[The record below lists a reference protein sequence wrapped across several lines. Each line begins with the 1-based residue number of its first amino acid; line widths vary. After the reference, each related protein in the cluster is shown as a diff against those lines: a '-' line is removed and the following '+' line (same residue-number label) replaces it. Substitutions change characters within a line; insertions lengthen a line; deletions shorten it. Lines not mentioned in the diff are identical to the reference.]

1 VIVYTSDHGEAFRE
15 HWQLGH
21 TSALYDEEI
30 HVPGWVDAPPG
41 TLTPDE
47 EESLR
52 AAKDEMV
59 FHLDLATT
67 LFDLV
72 GIWDDPAFA
81 PFRAR
86 MIGHPLTRR
95 ERTLEPMPLTNCTW
109 VWECAFRNWGMM
121 QGPLK
126 LEAREWDNEYHCFN
140 VLEDPDETNNLG
152 EQACWPMP
160 DLARATFH
168 AMPNVTPPG
177 RYQVDWGRK

>member
-1 VIVYTSDHGEAFRE
+1 
-15 HWQLGH
+15 
-21 TSALYDEEI
+21 
-30 HVPGWVDAPPG
+30 
-41 TLTPDE
+41 
-47 EESLR
+47 
-52 AAKDEMV
+52 
-59 FHLDLATT
+59 
-67 LFDLV
+67 
-72 GIWDDPAFA
+72 
-81 PFRAR
+81 

-126 LEAREWDNEYHCFN
+126 MEAREWDNEYHCFN

-177 RYQVDWGRK
+177 RYQVDWGKK